1 MIFSADIEDWQQSVF
16 DFERPISKRVLNNTL
31 QLLDILAE
39 HQVQGTFFVQGMVAE
54 RFPELV
60 SAIAAQGHELA
71 SHAYSHRP
79 LYTLTPAQFKDELER
94 SVSNLEEL
102 SGQKV
107 LGFRAP
113 TFSVRTEMLPW
124 YCDTLQ
130 SFGLRYESS
139 IMLAQVRKVYGFADA
154 SILAQIRDRGLDTY
168 PLSTC
173 TVFGKSL
180 PVMGG
185 GYFRIYPYALN
196 RWLAR
201 QLNKTSGVFY
211 MHPYEL
217 DTKEYQ
223 EVAKPAGISK
233 AWAVHQFAGRAG
245 MVNKLHK
252 LLTDYS
258 FTSFQTQYYH

>member
-16 DFERPISKRVLNNTL
+16 DVERPISTRVLNNTL
-31 QLLDILAE
+31 RLLAILAE
-39 HQVQGTFFVQGMVAE
+39 HKVQGTFFVQGMVAE

-60 SAIAAQGHELA
+60 KTIAAQGHELA

-79 LYTLTPAQFKDELER
+79 LYTLTPAQFKDEMER
-94 SVSNLEEL
+94 SVATLEDL

-113 TFSVRTEMLPW
+113 TFSVRTAMLPW

-130 SFGLRYESS
+130 AFGLRYESS
-139 IMLAQVRKVYGFADA
+139 IMLAQVRKVYGFADD
-154 SILAQIRDRGLDTY
+154 SILEQIRARGLDTY

-173 TVFGKSL
+173 TVLGKSL

-201 QLNKTSGVFY
+201 DLDQTTGVFY
-211 MHPYEL
+211 MHPHEL
-217 DTKEYQ
+217 DTREYA

-233 AWAVHQFAGRAG
+233 SWAVHQFAGRAG
-245 MVNKLHK
+245 MVKKLHK
-252 LLTDYS
+252 LLNDYP
-258 FTSFQTQYYH
+258 FTSFQAQYYN

>member
-16 DFERPISKRVLNNTL
+16 DFERPISQRVLTNTL
-31 QLLDILAE
+31 RLLDILAE
-39 HQVQGTFFVQGMVAE
+39 HQVQATFFVQGMVAE
-54 RFPELV
+54 RHPQLIT
-60 SAIAAQGHELA
+60 AIAAQGHELA
-71 SHAYSHRP
+71 SHGYSHRP
-79 LYTLTPAQFKDELER
+79 LYTLTPAQFKAEIER
-94 SVSNLEEL
+94 SVAHLEHI

-113 TFSVRTEMLPW
+113 TFSVRTDILPW

-130 SFGLRYESS
+130 NFGLRYESS
-139 IMLAQVRKVYGFADA
+139 IMLAQVRKVYGFADDT
-154 SILAQIRDRGLDTY
+154 ILQQIRERGLDTY

-173 TVFGKSL
+173 TVLGKSL

-185 GYFRIYPYALN
+185 GYFRIYPYALT

-201 QLNKTSGVFY
+201 KLNKTEGVFY
-211 MHPYEL
+211 MHPHEL

-223 EVAKPAGISK
+223 EVAKPAGIAH

-245 MVNKLHK
+245 MVKKLHR
-252 LLTDYS
+252 LLSDYS
-258 FTSFQTQYYH
+258 FTSFQAQYYN

>member
-16 DFERPISKRVLNNTL
+16 DFERPISTRVLNNTSR
-31 QLLDILAE
+31 LLDILAA

-60 SAIAAQGHELA
+60 KAIAAQGHELA

-79 LYTLTPAQFKDELER
+79 LYTLTPEQFKNEIER
-94 SVSNLEEL
+94 SVKSLEDIT
-102 SGQKV
+102 GRKV
-107 LGFRAP
+107 IGFRAP
-113 TFSVRTEMLPW
+113 TFSVRTEILSW

-130 SFGLRYESS
+130 HFGLRYESS

-154 SILAQIRDRGLDTY
+154 SILEQIRARGLDTY

-173 TVFGKSL
+173 TILGKSL

-185 GYFRIYPYALN
+185 GYFRIYPYTLN

-201 QLNKTSGVFY
+201 QLNQTDGVFY
-211 MHPYEL
+211 MHPHEL

-233 AWAVHQFAGRAG
+233 AWAVHQFAGRSS
-245 MVNKLHK
+245 MVKKLHR

-258 FTSFQTQYYH
+258 FTSFQAQYYN

>member
-16 DFERPISKRVLNNTL
+16 DFERPISQRVLNNTL
-31 QLLDILAE
+31 SLLDILAE

-60 SAIAAQGHELA
+60 KTIAAQGHELA
-71 SHAYSHRP
+71 SHGYSHRP
-79 LYTLTPAQFKDELER
+79 LYTLTPEQFKAEIER
-94 SVSNLEEL
+94 SVSHLESI

-107 LGFRAP
+107 LGYRAP
-113 TFSVRTEMLPW
+113 TFSVRSEMLPW
-124 YCDTLQ
+124 YCETLQ
-130 SFGLRYESS
+130 AFGLRYESS
-139 IMLAQVRKVYGFADA
+139 IMLAQVRKVYGFADDTV
-154 SILAQIRDRGLDTY
+154 LTQIRARGLDTY
-168 PLSTC
+168 PLSTG
-173 TVFGKSL
+173 TVLGKSL

-201 QLNKTSGVFY
+201 NLNKTDGVFY
-211 MHPYEL
+211 MHPHEL

-233 AWAVHQFAGRAG
+233 TWAVHQFAGRSG
-245 MVNKLHK
+245 MVKKLHK
-252 LLTDYS
+252 LLKDYS
-258 FTSFQTQYYH
+258 FTSFQAQYYN

>member
-1 MIFSADIEDWQQSVF
+1 MIFSADIEDWQQSVLDF
-16 DFERPISKRVLNNTL
+16 DRPISQRVLNNTL
-31 QLLDILAE
+31 QLLAILAE
-39 HQVQGTFFVQGMVAE
+39 HQVQATFFVQGMVAE
-54 RFPELV
+54 RFPELIT
-60 SAIAAQGHELA
+60 AIAAQGHELA

-94 SVSNLEEL
+94 SVYKLEDL
-102 SGQKV
+102 TGQKV

-113 TFSVRTEMLPW
+113 TFSVRTEILPW

-130 SFGLRYESS
+130 AFGLRYDSS
-139 IMLAQVRKVYGFADA
+139 IMLAQVRKVYGFADD
-154 SILAQIRDRGLDTY
+154 SILAQIRARGLDTY

-173 TVFGKSL
+173 TVLGKSL

-217 DTKEYQ
+217 DIQEYQ

-233 AWAVHQFAGRAG
+233 AWAVHQFAGRSG

-252 LLTDYS
+252 LLTDYP
-258 FTSFQTQYYH
+258 FTSFQAQYYH

>member
-16 DFERPISKRVLNNTL
+16 DFNRPISERVVHNTNR
-31 QLLDILAE
+31 LLAILAE
-39 HQVQGTFFVQGMVAE
+39 HRVQGTFFVQGMVAE
-54 RFPELV
+54 RFPALV
-60 SAIAAQGHELA
+60 KAIAEQGHELA

-79 LYTLTPAQFKDELER
+79 LYTLTPEQFKNEIER
-94 SVSNLEEL
+94 SVANLEDL
-102 SGQKV
+102 TGKKV

-113 TFSVRTEMLPW
+113 TFSVRSEMLPW

-130 SFGLRYESS
+130 EFGLRYESS

-154 SILAQIRDRGLDTY
+154 SILEHIRASGLDTY

-173 TVFGKSL
+173 TVLGKSL

-185 GYFRIYPYALN
+185 GYFRIYPYLLT

-201 QLNKTSGVFY
+201 TLNKGSAVFY

-217 DTKEYQ
+217 DTREYQ

-233 AWAVHQFAGRAG
+233 KWAVHQFAGRGG
-245 MVNKLHK
+245 MAKKLHQ
-252 LLTDYS
+252 LLTDYP
-258 FTSFQTQYYH
+258 FTSFQAQYYN